1 MKRLFQKSFYLCP
14 DMPKNVKF
22 DEQLA
27 ISKAMD
33 VFWKKGYSGASMR
46 DLTEAMGIN
55 SSSLYNT
62 IGDKHQLFVKCIK
75 NYTETRMAAATKML
89 QNISSPIKA
98 IEKFINASVYSITH
112 ESNSCLAIK
121 TTFELAL
128 DDMEVQ
134 KIIKA
139 DSNFTYNLILS
150 LVEKAIDKNEIKITD
165 DAKMLTDY
173 IINNFTGWHESF
185 IIYSDKKRIEK
196 MAAFLLSQITT

>member
-1 MKRLFQKSFYLCP
+1 
-14 DMPKNVKF
+14 MPKNVKF

-75 NYTETRMAAATKML
+75 NYTESRRDAAEKKL
-89 QNISSPIKA
+89 QNISSPIHA
-98 IEKFINASVYSITH
+98 IEQFINGAAHSITN
-112 ESNSCLAIK
+112 EPNSCLAIK
-121 TTFELAL
+121 TTFEMAI
-128 DDMEVQ
+128 DDSEVQ
-134 KIIKA
+134 KILRS
-139 DSNFTYNLILS
+139 DNSFTYNLILD
-150 LVEKAIDKNEIKITD
+150 LVEKAINEKEIRSTN
-165 DAKMLTDY
+165 DAAMLTDH

-185 IIYSDKKRIEK
+185 IINQDKLRISK
-196 MAAFLLSQITT
+196 MAQFLIQLLK

>member
-1 MKRLFQKSFYLCP
+1 MFQIFLYLCR
-14 DMPKNVKF
+14 MPKNVKF

-75 NYTETRMAAATKML
+75 NYTESRMEIAKNKS
-89 QNISSPIKA
+89 QISSSPLDQ
-98 IEKFINASVYSITH
+98 IEKIINGAVYSITN
-112 ESNSCLAIK
+112 EPNSCLAIK
-121 TTFELAL
+121 TTFEMAI
-128 DDMEVQ
+128 DDPEVQ
-134 KIIKA
+134 NIIKA
-139 DSNFTYNLILS
+139 DNKFTYNLILE
-150 LVEKAIDKNEIKITD
+150 LVEKAIDKKEINVSN
-165 DAKMLTDY
+165 DAAMLTNY

-185 IIYSDKKRIEK
+185 IIYKDKIKIEK
-196 MAAFLLSQITT
+196 MAEFLIQQLK

>member
-1 MKRLFQKSFYLCP
+1 
-14 DMPKNVKF
+14 MPKNVKF

-75 NYTETRMAAATKML
+75 NYTESRRDAAEKQF
-89 QNISSPIKA
+89 QNISSPIHA
-98 IEKFINASVYSITH
+98 IEQFINGAVHSITN
-112 ESNSCLAIK
+112 EPNSCLAIK
-121 TTFELAL
+121 TTFEMAI
-128 DDMEVQ
+128 DDSEIQ
-134 KIIKA
+134 KILRS
-139 DSNFTYNLILS
+139 DNSFTYNLILD
-150 LVEKAIDKNEIKITD
+150 LVEKAIAIKEIRITD
-165 DAKMLTDY
+165 DGEMLTNY

-185 IIYSDKKRIEK
+185 IIYQDKLRISK
-196 MAAFLLSQITT
+196 MAQFLIQILKQ

>member
-1 MKRLFQKSFYLCP
+1 MKRLFQINTIFVP

-22 DEQLA
+22 DEVLA

-46 DLTEAMGIN
+46 DLTDAMGIN

-75 NYTETRMAAATKML
+75 NYTESRRDAAEKQF
-89 QNISSPIKA
+89 QNVASPINA
-98 IEKFINASVYSITH
+98 IEQFINGAVHSITN
-112 ESNSCLAIK
+112 EPNSCLAIK
-121 TTFELAL
+121 TTFEMAI
-128 DDMEVQ
+128 DDLEVQ
-134 KIIKA
+134 KILRS
-139 DSNFTYNLILS
+139 DSTFTYNLILGF
-150 LVEKAIDKNEIKITD
+150 VEKAIGNNEIKITN

-185 IIYSDKKRIEK
+185 IINQDKKRIKK
-196 MAAFLLSQITT
+196 MAQFLIEVLKQ

>member
-1 MKRLFQKSFYLCP
+1 
-14 DMPKNVKF
+14 MPKNVKF
-22 DEQLA
+22 DEQVA

-46 DLTEAMGIN
+46 DLTEAMEIN

-75 NYTETRMAAATKML
+75 NYTETRMQAAKRML

-98 IEKFINASVYSITH
+98 IEKFIDSSVYAITH
-112 ESNSCLAIK
+112 EPNSCLAIK
-121 TTFELAL
+121 TTFEMAV
-128 DDMEVQ
+128 DDPEVQ

-139 DSNFTYNLILS
+139 DSNFTYNLILQ
-150 LVEKAIDKNEIKITD
+150 LVENAIAKNEIAISN

-173 IINNFTGWHESF
+173 IINNFTGWHESY
-185 IIYSDKKRIEK
+185 IIYKDKERIEK
-196 MAAFLLSQITT
+196 MAKFLLTQIKI

>member
-1 MKRLFQKSFYLCP
+1 
-14 DMPKNVKF
+14 MPKNVKF

-75 NYTETRMAAATKML
+75 NYTDSRKEAAVKQF
-89 QNISSPIKA
+89 QNVSNPIDA
-98 IEKFINASVYSITH
+98 IEQFINGAVHSITN
-112 ESNSCLAIK
+112 EPNSCLAIK
-121 TTFELAL
+121 TTFEMAI
-128 DDMEVQ
+128 DDLEVQ
-134 KIIKA
+134 NILRTDNA
-139 DSNFTYNLILS
+139 FTYNLIFH
-150 LVEKAIDKNEIKITD
+150 LVEKAIAKKQIKISN
-165 DAKMLTDY
+165 DAAMLTDY

-185 IIYSDKKRIEK
+185 IINQDKVRISK
-196 MAAFLLSQITT
+196 MAQFLIQAIKK